1 MGKRP
6 RTNMSGLV
14 SHTLP
19 DGKSY
24 SSPRNKA
31 EQSLNKLKKMT
42 ESGDWKV
49 IKAVKKSDGEP
60 FKMFGTITI
69 EIPVEIL
76 IKAGFRK

>member
-1 MGKRP
+1 MGKRMK
-6 RTNMSGLV
+6 TNMSGLV
-14 SHTLP
+14 SHTTP
-19 DGKSY
+19 NGRSY

-42 ESGDWKV
+42 ESGGWNV

-69 EIPVEIL
+69 EIPIEIL